1 MTAMKSSVTMMP
13 SSLFLFGLLG
23 TIVCSM
29 IRISLISLICPI
41 RPIRPI
47 CPIRPI
53 RPIGPIS
60 PIRPIILIPLLIPE
74 EILSLGFLLA
84 WCLGTEDGLQRVGVV
99 ARIPGLGTDGHWRR
113 REVLYLFQVET

>member
-29 IRISLISLICPI
+29 ICISLISLICPI

-47 CPIRPI
+47 RL
-53 RPIGPIS
+53 IS
-60 PIRPIILIPLLIPE
+60 PITLIPLLIPE
-74 EILSLGFLLA
+74 EILPLGFLLA

>member
-29 IRISLISLICPI
+29 ICISLISLICPI

-47 CPIRPI
+47 T
-53 RPIGPIS
+53 
-60 PIRPIILIPLLIPE
+60 LIPLLIPE
-74 EILSLGFLLA
+74 EILPLGFLLA
-84 WCLGTEDGLQRVGVV
+84 WCLGTEDRFQRVGVV

>member
-29 IRISLISLICPI
+29 ICISLICLIRPIGPI

-47 CPIRPI
+47 
-53 RPIGPIS
+53 S
-60 PIRPIILIPLLIPE
+60 PIRPITLIPLLIPE
-74 EILSLGFLLA
+74 EILPLGFLLA